1 MHDGRFNLHFILS
14 GAITGALTTPL
25 DVMKTRLMIQVDLAP
40 TGHLVFLWITAISNS
55 ISLNQKRASE
65 GLGVVSANP
74 VIPGVFLPPFCCLL
88 IVFREPGL
96 LGAHE
101 RFICFLTWTCLL
113 PLFGPLVSHGLL
125 NVFPVCADYF
135 GLFSL
140 LDGGLPGERT
150 SYDIFL
156 LCAALLLT
164 CWHPQLCV
172 VCPVSV
178 ADRSFSGASPSTHVS
193 SFPSSVSS
201 GPFPFP
207 SLFFCAKFL
216 NFLASFRW
224 FALLCSLSHIV

>member
-1 MHDGRFNLHFILS
+1 MFPPIPSFR
-14 GAITGALTTPL
+14 
-25 DVMKTRLMIQVDLAP
+25 
-40 TGHLVFLWITAISNS
+40 VF
-55 ISLNQKRASE
+55 
-65 GLGVVSANP
+65 
-74 VIPGVFLPPFCCLL
+74 FLPPFCCLL

-164 CWHPQLCV
+164 CWHPHPTV
-172 VCPVSV
+172 VHALLPSPT
-178 ADRSFSGASPSTHVS
+178 GAPQVRCRARVS

-207 SLFFCAKFL
+207 SFFCAKFL
-216 NFLASFRW
+216 NFLASFR
-224 FALLCSLSHIV
+224 

>member
-1 MHDGRFNLHFILS
+1 VSHYKL
-14 GAITGALTTPL
+14 ITWTCN
-25 DVMKTRLMIQVDLAP
+25 
-40 TGHLVFLWITAISNS
+40 ISNS

-140 LDGGLPGERT
+140 LDGGLPGEPI
-150 SYDIFL
+150 SL
-156 LCAALLLT
+156 LRAALLLT
-164 CWHPQLCV
+164 CWHPQRCV

-216 NFLASFRW
+216 NFLASFR
-224 FALLCSLSHIV
+224 

>member
-25 DVMKTRLMIQVDLAP
+25 DVMKTRLMIQVDIAP
-40 TGHLVFLWITAISNS
+40 TGHLFFLWITAISNS

-65 GLGVVSANP
+65 GLGVVSFNP
-74 VIPGVFLPPFCCLL
+74 VIPGIFCLLNFLLL
-88 IVFREPGL
+88 IVFRVQGL
-96 LGAHE
+96 LGAHG
-101 RFICFLTWTCLL
+101 RFICFMAWTCLL
-113 PLFGPLVSHGLL
+113 PLFGPLVSHWLL

-140 LDGGLPGERT
+140 LDGGLPGEP
-150 SYDIFL
+150 IFL
-156 LCAALLLT
+156 LRAALLLT

-201 GPFPFP
+201 GPFP

>member
-1 MHDGRFNLHFILS
+1 MICKPRNFLS
-14 GAITGALTTPL
+14 ATTTSGQVTATVLMRVLTGT
-25 DVMKTRLMIQVDLAP
+25 V
-40 TGHLVFLWITAISNS
+40 WIIRTWAYISNS

-140 LDGGLPGERT
+140 LDGGLPGEP
-150 SYDIFL
+150 IFL
-156 LCAALLLT
+156 LRAALLLT
-164 CWHPQLCV
+164 CWHP
-172 VCPVSV
+172 
-178 ADRSFSGASPSTHVS
+178 
-193 SFPSSVSS
+193 
-201 GPFPFP
+201 
-207 SLFFCAKFL
+207 
-216 NFLASFRW
+216 
-224 FALLCSLSHIV
+224 

>member
-1 MHDGRFNLHFILS
+1 VSPYKR
-14 GAITGALTTPL
+14 ITWTCN
-25 DVMKTRLMIQVDLAP
+25 
-40 TGHLVFLWITAISNS
+40 ISNS

-164 CWHPQLCV
+164 CWHPHPTVIIPLLVQV
-172 VCPVSV
+172 PEYNQWRER
-178 ADRSFSGASPSTHVS
+178 A
-193 SFPSSVSS
+193 SFPWMTTTIFFIIMTTTPRAQNDFCTTSYMQLLYYSPNDVAVA
-201 GPFPFP
+201 
-207 SLFFCAKFL
+207 LF
-216 NFLASFRW
+216 N
-224 FALLCSLSHIV
+224 